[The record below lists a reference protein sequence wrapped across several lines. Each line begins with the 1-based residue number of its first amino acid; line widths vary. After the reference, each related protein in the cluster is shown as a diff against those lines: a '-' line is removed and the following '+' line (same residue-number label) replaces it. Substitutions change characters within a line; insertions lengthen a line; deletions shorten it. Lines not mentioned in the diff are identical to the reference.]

1 MPDLT
6 IFIDVTPDVALKRL
20 VLRDKTDRLD
30 LEEEDFHNNV
40 YKGYQEVVKMY
51 PDRVKVINGNQTLEE
66 VVRDCTNEVL
76 KYLGVK

>member
-1 MPDLT
+1 
-6 IFIDVTPDVALKRL
+6 
-20 VLRDKTDRLD
+20 
-30 LEEEDFHNNV
+30 
-40 YKGYQEVVKMY
+40 MY